1 MSTLKVANIH
11 FEATGTNRVEYVA
24 NNINFR
30 TGGGNFT
37 ISVGG
42 TESLNVNA
50 SSVMISGAN
59 ILASVA
65 AAATSANLTSAWGT
79 ANAALANTNATFAG
93 NLTLGINQTL
103 FVGNATVNT
112 AISAGSITTNGVALD
127 IGRNRIING
136 AMEIDQR
143 NAGALLSAPQNL
155 YTVDRWSTYY
165 NGGGVY
171 SAQQST
177 TVPSGFINSLKLTVT
192 TADSSIAAG
201 DYYFLNYAVEGTNCT
216 DLDYGLSTA
225 KTTTLSFW
233 VRSSVTGTH
242 SGGVQNSATTRSYVF
257 TYTINVADTWEYKSI
272 TIQGDSTGTW
282 LTTTGIGYQI
292 RLNLGTGSTYQASSG
307 SWTATNAFAATGAA
321 QWIATNGATFYI
333 TGVQLEVGSVAT
345 PFERRQYGQELALCQ
360 RYYEI
365 VYCWFAQQECS
376 NGNIFATTL
385 PWLVQK
391 RASPTVTYVSG
402 TLSSCSMNVYV
413 SDAHSGSF
421 YLLNNSGGNN
431 NIALQ
436 NGLFKVSAEL

>member
-42 TESLNVNA
+42 AESLNVNA

-143 NAGALLSAPQNL
+143 NAG
-155 YTVDRWSTYY
+155 V
-165 NGGGVY
+165 
-171 SAQQST
+171 
-177 TVPSGFINSLKLTVT
+177 TVT
-192 TADSSIAAG
+192 APASGIYIMDRFKTNRNAAG
-201 DYYFLNYAVEGTNCT
+201 IVADFSQS
-216 DLDYGLSTA
+216 STA
-225 KTTTLSFW
+225 PAGFKNSAKIIATTGAAPGASEILELSQTIEGYNFADLGTSGTGWVLSFW
-233 VRSSVTGTH
+233 VY
-242 SGGVQNSATTRSYVF
+242 ATVAGN
-257 TYTINVADTWEYKSI
+257 YTIRFGANTNYYYLAGYTIVSANTWQKISI
-272 TIQGDSTGTW
+272 PMSSPAAGTP
-282 LTTTGIGYQI
+282 LTTTGVG
-292 RLNLGTGSTYQASSG
+292 LGIEWSFSSGSTYTGGTSAWSTGNGAYTSL
-307 SWTATNAFAATGAA
+307 SAYNTNAFLT
-321 QWIATNGATFYI
+321 TSNVVHI
-333 TGVQLEVGSVAT
+333 TGVQVEIGTVAT

-376 NGNIFATTL
+376 NGNLFATTL

-391 RASPTVTYVSG
+391 RAAPTVTYVSG
-402 TLSSCSMNVYV
+402 TLSYCSMTLYS

-421 YLLNNSGGNN
+421 YLFNNSGSNN
-431 NIALQ
+431 NVALQ
-436 NGLFKVSAEL
+436 NGLFTCVAEF